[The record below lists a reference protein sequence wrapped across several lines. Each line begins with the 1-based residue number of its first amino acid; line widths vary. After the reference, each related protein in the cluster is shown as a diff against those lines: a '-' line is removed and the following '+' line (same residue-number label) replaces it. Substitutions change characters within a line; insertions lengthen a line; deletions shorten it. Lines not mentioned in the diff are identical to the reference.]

1 MQVGP
6 LLALLLGDGKELIFQ
21 VMPAALLE
29 FSRSMMRA
37 RFSAIIVKPVYT
49 FTFDRFTQITPVL
62 LRKLEMAVA
71 RRAVVCSTPTAVKAI
86 MLKFMEILH
95 RLDSRA
101 NVEHQAKPSTA
112 LSTIKGAFS
121 KFSKVAQAMKPGHKR
136 GHSREDDREPEIPLE
151 EQVQTAL
158 KIFNLFRNGTLI
170 MDEVDLIL
178 HPLKSEYVLLLSL
191 TYHNSLH
198 AHVTHA
204 NLTHQLTCNFTG

>member
-1 MQVGP
+1 
-6 LLALLLGDGKELIFQ
+6 
-21 VMPAALLE
+21 MPAALLE
-29 FSRSMMRA
+29 FSRSIMRA

-49 FTFDRFTQITPVL
+49 FTFDRFTQISPAL

-86 MLKFMEILH
+86 MLKFVEILH

-112 LSTIKGAFS
+112 LSTIKGALS
-121 KFSKVAQAMKPGHKR
+121 KFGKIAQAMKSSGHKR
-136 GHSREDDREPEIPLE
+136 GHSREDGREPEIPLE

-158 KIFNLFRNGTLI
+158 KIFDLFRNGTLI

-191 TYHNSLH
+191 LNTIF
-198 AHVTHA
+198 
-204 NLTHQLTCNFTG
+204 TCPCTLYTTLISSIDSYTTL